1 MSMMALPS
9 SIYVPCLYDL
19 RQNNNFFP
27 YISLLHSP
35 ASLSSILQQ
44 ALELGLL
51 PESFGGQETVDFRDN
66 IIPQVYAGIGLD
78 LLIINI
84 TASASYDFKN
94 SIPGA
99 AVSVRLAW

>member
-1 MSMMALPS
+1 MASRSTAGWNATANWSEILDDGPS
-9 SIYVPCLYDL
+9 
-19 RQNNNFFP
+19 
-27 YISLLHSP
+27 
-35 ASLSSILQQ
+35 LQQ
-44 ALELGLL
+44 ALEIGLL